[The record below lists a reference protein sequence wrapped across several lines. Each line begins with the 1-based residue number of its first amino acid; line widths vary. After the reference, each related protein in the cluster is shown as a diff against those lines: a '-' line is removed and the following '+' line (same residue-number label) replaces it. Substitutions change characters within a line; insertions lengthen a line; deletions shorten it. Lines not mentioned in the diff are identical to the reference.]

1 MRIPIM
7 LDDELVTELDRRAGA
22 GRRSAFA
29 AESLGRDLEDERR
42 WGGIESALAVCPI
55 PGTSG
60 MAIPARGCGG
70 SGAAAPIALA
80 DA

>member
-29 AESLGRDLEDERR
+29 AESLARGLEDERR
-42 WGGIESALAVCPI
+42 WDGIEPTLGSLPDTGHERDGD
-55 PGTSG
+55 PGAWVRRQRRGRTNRSG
-60 MAIPARGCGG
+60 
-70 SGAAAPIALA
+70 
-80 DA
+80 